1 VKRPLEGAEEIA
13 ERFLQFIARLNEF
26 GHVRVKDYATHLCQS
41 MLYHAAPLDC
51 AFGALHLGLRI
62 VLVDQWRP
70 EDILQSIEFHAVNT
84 TVMVPAMFVR
94 LCKLPEYTRKQY
106 SAKSLGIVYHG
117 SAPCPIEV
125 KRQMIEWWGPIL
137 HEVYGT
143 SEGGGTGITSEEWLA
158 HPGSVGRPHPGASI
172 KILDEAG
179 KELPAGAE
187 GGIYIRPY
195 TGDRFEYLGDPEKT
209 SAVFRGDYFTAGDVG
224 YVDDDGYLYIC
235 DRRVDMILTSGVN
248 VYSAE
253 VERVLVLHPSVVD
266 CAVFGVPDAI
276 TGQSVLAVI
285 ETVSGCEAGPELR
298 SDIMRFLTGRLSP
311 IKLPRRIEFIDSL
324 QRDPAGKLFKRRLRD
339 PYWTEQAGVT

>member
-1 VKRPLEGAEEIA
+1 
-13 ERFLQFIARLNEF
+13 
-26 GHVRVKDYATHLCQS
+26 
-41 MLYHAAPLDC
+41 
-51 AFGALHLGLRI
+51 
-62 VLVDQWRP
+62 
-70 EDILQSIEFHAVNT
+70 
-84 TVMVPAMFVR
+84 
-94 LCKLPEYTRKQY
+94 
-106 SAKSLGIVYHG
+106 
-117 SAPCPIEV
+117 
-125 KRQMIEWWGPIL
+125 MIEWWGPIL

-143 SEGGGTGITSEEWLA
+143 SEGGGTAITSEEWLC

-179 KELPAGAE
+179 EELPAGAE

-209 SAVFRGDYFTAGDVG
+209 SAVFRGEYFTAGDVG

-235 DRRVDMILTSGVN
+235 DRRVDMILTGGIN

-253 VERVLVLHPSVVD
+253 VERVLVLHPSVID
-266 CAVFGVPDAI
+266 CAVFGVPDAV

-285 ETVSGCEAGPELR
+285 ETASGYEAGPALR

-339 PYWTEQAGVT
+339 PYWIGHARVT